1 MSTIFDLRTTA
12 EAEKKPDVE
21 IPPGAEYTRVNII
34 GDSPPKQRPSSL
46 AGVDQDRRGRRLL
59 TDANITFVT
68 AEDQRA
74 QFATLLEQIAEADGP
89 VVIHCTSGKD
99 RTGWASALL
108 LHIAGVSDED
118 IMANYLLT
126 NEYAADYID
135 ATAAAMAETRGTE
148 FGEAIRVVLS
158 VEADYLQAG
167 ISTAIEQ
174 YGSLDLYLT
183 EGLGLEKETLT
194 DLRNKLTTA

>member
-1 MSTIFDLRTTA
+1 M
-12 EAEKKPDVE
+12 
-21 IPPGAEYTRVNII
+21 
-34 GDSPPKQRPSSL
+34 
-46 AGVDQDRRGRRLL
+46 
-59 TDANITFVT
+59 T